1 MNMCR
6 GLAAVR
12 GPFLRLPFVLE
23 KEIAK
28 SDNKIHF
35 LLSFSW
41 NFLMA
46 SVNILYVR
54 CLVLMSKKKK
64 SNLTTIALTKIKN

>member
-6 GLAAVR
+6 GLAAVG

-23 KEIAK
+23 KEIRFPP
-28 SDNKIHF
+28 II
-35 LLSFSW
+35 LLE
-41 NFLMA
+41 LPYG
-46 SVNILYVR
+46 VCNILYVR

-64 SNLTTIALTKIKN
+64 SYLTTIALTKIKN